1 MKNPVNATQIH
12 KGAVT
17 GDIFD
22 GAFQDNSF
30 FQYFENF
37 LFEIIPFLLEQNS
50 TRNDHVSSRSVIFE
64 DGKSVFRA
72 DKAVEIAAGPNIDMK
87 SRKKAWNSYI
97 DFKSSLDLADDLTFN
112 ASSLVVGF
120 FDLFPQFNVFRALP

>member
-1 MKNPVNATQIH
+1 MKNPVNATQVH
-12 KGAVT
+12 ESAVT
-17 GDIFD
+17 RDIFD
-22 GAFQDNSF
+22 GAFQDDSF
-30 FQYFENF
+30 LQHLENF

-50 TRNDHVSSRSVIFE
+50 TRNDHVSSRSVVFE

-72 DKAVEIAAGPNIDMK
+72 DKAVQVAAGPNIDMR

-112 ASSLVVGF
+112 ASPLVVGF
-120 FDLFPQFNVFRALP
+120 FNLFPQFNVFGAPP